1 MKIATLFMALFFFG
15 TPTKKSDNP
24 LADTH
29 WNFVKIISGETEQ
42 TIDPTCGA
50 MLYFDK
56 IGQFNGFSGWNH
68 YNGNYK
74 LLPKGKLTMDNP
86 MRTKKA
92 GLIQCKLGEQLFD
105 VFPKVESYAIKSDSL
120 YLCTSDCVQVVFA
133 KRKI

>member
-1 MKIATLFMALFFFG
+1 MKIATIMMALFFFG
-15 TPTKKSDNP
+15 APAKKSGNA

-29 WNFVKIISGETEQ
+29 WNFVKLITGETIQEM
-42 TIDPTCGA
+42 DATCGA
-50 MLYFDK
+50 TLNFEK
-56 IGQFNGFSGWNH
+56 NGQFNGFSGWNH

-74 LLPKGKLTMDNP
+74 LLSKGKLTMDNP

-92 GLIQCKLGEQLFD
+92 GLIKCKLGEQLFD